1 MWWSSAWDAAVKRN
15 LSLAARRSRLG
26 SPAAFALEALRRAW
40 PKLGR
45 FGGERRPEGLRYRR
59 AVTAVAQAFRP
70 ALIALALATPAH
82 AQTPVPLE
90 RITFDE
96 AIRRAIEKNP
106 SSAIAVAG
114 ILRADALLTEARSTT
129 RLQVTGNVTTT
140 TLNRGVEFNGSTV
153 TPQNQVAGS
162 LDVRMPLYAPV
173 RWARTAQ
180 AGDNQRVAEANRDEV
195 RRQTALA
202 TADAYLA
209 VIARRRVI
217 EANVRARDTAKA
229 HFEFARQL
237 QEGGTGSR
245 LNQLRA
251 QQEVS
256 TDEGLLE
263 ALRLALYQAQEAL
276 GVLIVADG
284 PVDAVDEPTFAIPPD
299 AAASATAAIGPGDKR
314 PASPP
319 PDLLQWRPDLRLF
332 ASQQQA
338 AERVLRDSSKDR
350 LPELEALFQ
359 PSTTDPSQFFLPQ
372 NSWRFLLQFNVPVFD
387 SGFRKGLKTE
397 RQAALDISRAN
408 LMGGVTTA
416 TSEVRVAREAVASAE
431 RALVSRRA
439 AASQAQQVVDI
450 VNISFRAGAATNIEV
465 IDAERGA
472 RDADFAV
479 AVAEDTLRRAR
490 LDLLASIGRFP

>member
-1 MWWSSAWDAAVKRN
+1 MRK
-15 LSLAARRSRLG
+15 AR
-26 SPAAFALEALRRAW
+26 
-40 PKLGR
+40 
-45 FGGERRPEGLRYRR
+45 
-59 AVTAVAQAFRP
+59 TAVAV
-70 ALIALALATPAH
+70 LALALAPPAH
-82 AQTPVPLE
+82 AQTPVPVE

-106 SSAIAVAG
+106 SSAIAAAG

-140 TLNRGVEFNGSTV
+140 TLNRGVEFDGSTV

-162 LDVRMPLYAPV
+162 LDVRFPLYAPV

-195 RRQTALA
+195 RRKTALA

-217 EANVRARDTAKA
+217 EANVRARDVAQA

-263 ALRLALYQAQEAL
+263 ALRIALYQAQEAL

-284 PVDAVDEPTFAIPPD
+284 PVDVVDEPTFAIPPD
-299 AAASATAAIGPGDKR
+299 AAASIAAIGPGDKR
-314 PASPP
+314 SVSPP

-332 ASQQQA
+332 ASRQQA

-350 LPELEALFQ
+350 SPELGAAFQ
-359 PSTTDPSQFFLPQ
+359 PSTTYPSQFFLPQ
-372 NSWRFLLQFNVPVFD
+372 NSWRFLLQLNVPVFD
-387 SGFRKGLKTE
+387 SGLRKGLKTE

-408 LMGGVTTA
+408 LTGGVTTA

-431 RALVSRRA
+431 RALASRRA

-490 LDLLASIGRFP
+490 LDLLTSIGRFP

>member
-1 MWWSSAWDAAVKRN
+1 MMRN
-15 LSLAARRSRLG
+15 S
-26 SPAAFALEALRRAW
+26 AFAIRASSFS
-40 PKLGR
+40 PCRGR
-45 FGGERRPEGLRYRR
+45 
-59 AVTAVAQAFRP
+59 ACW
-70 ALIALALATPAH
+70 ALALALTSAGVQ
-82 AQTPVPLE
+82 AQTPVPAE
-90 RITFDE
+90 RVTFDE

-106 SSAIAVAG
+106 SSAIAAAG
-114 ILRADALLTEARSTT
+114 ILRADALLTEARSNA
-129 RLQVTGNVTTT
+129 RLQVTGSATTT
-140 TLNRGVEFNGSTV
+140 TLNRGVEFEGTTV
-153 TPQNQVAGS
+153 TPQNQAAGS
-162 LDVRMPLYAPV
+162 LDVRMPLYAPA

-217 EANVRARDTAKA
+217 EANERARDVANA
-229 HFEFARQL
+229 HFELARQL
-237 QEGGTGSR
+237 QERGTGSR

-263 ALRLALYQAQEAL
+263 ATRLALYRAQEAL
-276 GVLIVADG
+276 GVLLVADG

-299 AAASATAAIGPGDKR
+299 LPVSTSVAIAPGAAS
-314 PASPP
+314 PA

-332 ASQQQA
+332 TAQQQA

-350 LPELEALFQ
+350 WPELEAVFQ
-359 PSTTDPSQFFLPQ
+359 PSTTYPAQFFAPQ
-372 NSWRFLLQFNVPVFD
+372 NSWRFLLQMSVPIFD
-387 SGFRKGLKTE
+387 SGFRKGQKTE
-397 RQAALDISRAN
+397 RRAALDISRAN
-408 LMGGVTTA
+408 LMGGVSTA
-416 TSEVRVAREAVASAE
+416 TSEVRAAREAVASEE
-431 RALVSRRA
+431 RALASRRA
-439 AASQAQQVVDI
+439 AADQAQQVVDI

-465 IDAERGA
+465 IDAERVA

-490 LDLLASIGRFP
+490 LELLMSIGRFP

>member
-1 MWWSSAWDAAVKRN
+1 MWWSSEWDVIVT
-15 LSLAARRSRLG
+15 RRPPSG
-26 SPAAFALEALRRAW
+26 IPAAFAL
-40 PKLGR
+40 
-45 FGGERRPEGLRYRR
+45 
-59 AVTAVAQAFRP
+59 
-70 ALIALALATPAH
+70 ALALATPAH
-82 AQTPVPLE
+82 AQTPIPVE
-90 RITFDE
+90 RVTFDE

-106 SSAIAVAG
+106 SSAIAAAG
-114 ILRADALLTEARSTT
+114 ILRADALLTETRSTA

-140 TLNRGVEFNGSTV
+140 TLNRGVEFDGSTV
-153 TPQNQVAGS
+153 TPHNQIAGS
-162 LDVRMPLYAPV
+162 LDVRFPLYAPV

-209 VIARRRVI
+209 AIARRRVI
-217 EANVRARDTAKA
+217 EANERARDVAKA

-251 QQEVS
+251 QQELS

-263 ALRLALYQAQEAL
+263 SLRLALYQAQEAL

-284 PVDAVDEPTFAIPPD
+284 PVDVVD
-299 AAASATAAIGPGDKR
+299 AAASVSAAAAAGAAGP
-314 PASPP
+314 PS
-319 PDLLQWRPDLRLF
+319 DLLQWRPDLRLF
-332 ASQQQA
+332 AVQQQA
-338 AERVLRDSSKDR
+338 ADRVLRDSSKDR
-350 LPELEALFQ
+350 LPELEAVFQ
-359 PSTTDPSQFFLPQ
+359 PSTTYPKQFFLPQ
-372 NSWRFLLQFNVPVFD
+372 NSWRFLLQLNVPVFD

-397 RQAALDISRAN
+397 RQAALDISVAN
-408 LMGGVTTA
+408 LTGGVTTA
-416 TSEVRVAREAVASAE
+416 TSEVRTAREAVASAE
-431 RALVSRRA
+431 RALASRRA
-439 AASQAQQVVDI
+439 AADQAQQVVDI

-490 LDLLASIGRFP
+490 LDLLTSIGRFP

>member
-1 MWWSSAWDAAVKRN
+1 MV
-15 LSLAARRSRLG
+15 
-26 SPAAFALEALRRAW
+26 
-40 PKLGR
+40 
-45 FGGERRPEGLRYRR
+45 
-59 AVTAVAQAFRP
+59 
-70 ALIALALATPAH
+70 LALTTPAQ
-82 AQTPVPLE
+82 AQTPVPVE
-90 RITFDE
+90 RVTFDE

-106 SSAIAVAG
+106 SSAIAAAG
-114 ILRADALLTEARSTT
+114 ILRADALLTEVRSTT
-129 RLQVTGNVTTT
+129 RLQVNGNVTTT
-140 TLNRGVEFNGSTV
+140 TLNRGVEFDGSVV
-153 TPQNQVAGS
+153 TPRNQITGS
-162 LDVRMPLYAPV
+162 LDVRYPLFAPA

-217 EANVRARDTAKA
+217 EANERARDTAKA

-251 QQEVS
+251 QQELS

-263 ALRLALYQAQEAL
+263 SLRLALYQAQEAL

-284 PVDAVDEPTFAIPPD
+284 PVDVVDEPTFAIPPD
-299 AAASATAAIGPGDKR
+299 AAASAIAAIGPGANR
-314 PASPP
+314 PTGPP

-332 ASQQQA
+332 ATQQQA

-350 LPELEALFQ
+350 LPELEAAFQ
-359 PSTTDPSQFFLPQ
+359 PSTTYPSQFFLPQ
-372 NSWRFLLQFNVPVFD
+372 NSWRFLLQLNVPVFD

-397 RQAALDISRAN
+397 RQAALDVSRAN
-408 LMGGVTTA
+408 LAGGVTTA
-416 TSEVRVAREAVASAE
+416 TSEVRTAREAVASAE
-431 RALVSRRA
+431 RTLASRRA
-439 AASQAQQVVDI
+439 AADQAQQVVDI

-490 LDLLASIGRFP
+490 LDLLTSIGRFP